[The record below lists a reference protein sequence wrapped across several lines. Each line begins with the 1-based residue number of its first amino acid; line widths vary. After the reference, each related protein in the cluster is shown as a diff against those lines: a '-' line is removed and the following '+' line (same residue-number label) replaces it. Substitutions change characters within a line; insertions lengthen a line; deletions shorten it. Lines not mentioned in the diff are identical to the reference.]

1 MYLRTLSVAGVLTA
15 LAGCAGQTQNPIDY
29 LTYRDEP
36 LVQEVALDMNK
47 QHVLEIAGP
56 PSSEEPRTVSPGT
69 CNNYILNKEGRQ
81 QAYYVSFNSAGRVDG
96 KGFISCQQMEKNE
109 RARARAP
116 VFDRGGGY

>member
-1 MYLRTLSVAGVLTA
+1 MYLRTLSAAGVLTT
-15 LAGCAGQTQNPIDY
+15 LAACAGQTENPIDY
-29 LTYRDEP
+29 LTYRNEP

-56 PSSEEPRTVSPGT
+56 PSNEVPRTASPGT
-69 CNNYILNKEGRQ
+69 CHNYVLNKAGQQ
-81 QAYYVSFNSAGRVDG
+81 QAYYVSFNSASRVDG
-96 KGFISCQQMEKNE
+96 KGFMSCQQMEKNE